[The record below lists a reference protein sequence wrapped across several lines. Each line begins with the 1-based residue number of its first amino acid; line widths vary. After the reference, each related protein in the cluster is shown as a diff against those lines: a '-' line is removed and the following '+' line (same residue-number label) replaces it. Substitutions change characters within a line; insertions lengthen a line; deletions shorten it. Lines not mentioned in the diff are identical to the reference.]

1 MVESVISQDSASG
14 HAYALPAGTRLH
26 EFRVESV
33 LGHGGFGITYLAKD
47 TGDGET
53 VAIKEYLPSELAM
66 RVSNSTV
73 RVRSPDDQKIFN
85 DGVFSFMEE
94 ARRIARVVHPNIT
107 EVKKFFT
114 MNGTAYIVM
123 RYERGQTLKQRLD
136 KPMNEKSVR
145 SVMDGLLQGLVAIH
159 DHDTALVHRDIKPA
173 NIILSRSRSD
183 RELTPVLI
191 DFGAAREFR
200 NRNSRSVT
208 ALVSQGYSPPEQ
220 YGAGG
225 QQGPWSDLYALGATA
240 YRCVTGT
247 PPPDSLTRLG
257 KDTIIPAAV
266 KARGRYSDD
275 LLRLIDWMMML
286 KEGDRPRSA
295 REALQSLRQSS
306 ESTGSTGGGETV
318 FDDDPKTL
326 SGREAL
332 RRSGVAVSD
341 DGPRN
346 FVLQFANSPGSDTL
360 GMAFKPTPPGLFL
373 GDGGKLQADPHFFKL
388 ALVEGEQGQPGYRG
402 GPELRRRIKRGSSV
416 SLLSEDGS
424 INTTVSWPLASE
436 AGFAGI
442 SARSILIFVLPLIAF
457 AALAL
462 NIGPIQDEICAK
474 TNFCTAQQVLFRNAQ
489 ECVQHASS
497 CGSID
502 TCVGNFRN
510 QATMTRLIDRM
521 AATESG
527 ARSACRNAD
536 AAAFQS
542 AKTCAEQKAA
552 SNICAVEACYA
563 VYLSAQPS
571 GEHVRE
577 ARSSAASA
585 HQACQARA
593 APPPSPAPQP
603 PPASQA
609 QVNPP
614 RQAAVPPPPPANPAP
629 SPAPAAPPTPPA
641 PSVALPNGT
650 YKAIRTF
657 VDAKSTTDPLSCPP
671 STELQVT
678 VMGQMIRFEN
688 LEANTGINRKWK
700 GNVLPN
706 GKIAFL
712 GSEATPPTANFLTI
726 TGNYDSAEIDSKFCG
741 KGYFKILK

>member
-1 MVESVISQDSASG
+1 VVESVVSQDSANR
-14 HAYALPAGTRLH
+14 HAYALPAGTMLH

-47 TGDGET
+47 TGSGET

-85 DGVFSFMEE
+85 DGVFSFLEE
-94 ARRIARVVHPNIT
+94 ARRITRVVHPNIIV
-107 EVKKFFT
+107 VKKFFT
-114 MNGTAYIVM
+114 MNGTAYIVL
-123 RYERGQTLKQRLD
+123 RYEPGQTLKQRLE

-145 SVMDGLLQGLVAIH
+145 SMMDGVLQGLVAIH
-159 DHDTALVHRDIKPA
+159 DHDTALLHRDIKPD
-173 NIILSRSRSD
+173 NIILSRNRSD

-191 DFGAAREFR
+191 DFGAAREFH

-220 YGAGG
+220 YGVGG

-247 PPPDSLTRLG
+247 PPPYSLTRLG
-257 KDTIIPAAV
+257 KDTIVPAAV

-275 LLRLIDWMMML
+275 LLRLIDWMMVL

-295 REALQSLRQSS
+295 REALQSLRNSR
-306 ESTGSTGGGETV
+306 EPTGPTGGGSETV
-318 FDDDPKTL
+318 SGDHPRTL
-326 SGREAL
+326 SGGEAL
-332 RRSGVAVSD
+332 RGSGVTVSD
-341 DGPRN
+341 DGPQN
-346 FVLQFANSPGSDTL
+346 FVLQFANSPGSETL
-360 GMAFKPTPPGLFL
+360 GMAFKRSPPGLFL
-373 GDGGKLQADPHFFKL
+373 GDGGKYQADPHYFKL
-388 ALVEGEQGQPGYRG
+388 TLVEGEQGQPGYRG
-402 GPELRRRIKRGSSV
+402 GPELRRRIKRGSRV

-424 INTTVSWPLASE
+424 IDTIVSWPLASE
-436 AGFAGI
+436 ASAGI
-442 SARSILIFVLPLIAF
+442 RARSVLLFALPLIAF
-457 AALAL
+457 AAAAL

-497 CGSID
+497 CSSID
-502 TCVGNFRN
+502 ACVGNFRN
-510 QATMTRLIDRM
+510 QATITRLVDRM
-521 AATESG
+521 AAAESG

-536 AAAFQS
+536 TAAFQS

-552 SNICAVEACYA
+552 SNICAVEPCYA
-563 VYLSAQPS
+563 VYISAQPS

-585 HQACQARA
+585 HQACQTRGA
-593 APPPSPAPQP
+593 APEPSQAPQPLPAPQ
-603 PPASQA
+603 AQA
-609 QVNPP
+609 NPP
-614 RQAAVPPPPPANPAP
+614 RPAAVPPPPPAAPNPP
-629 SPAPAAPPTPPA
+629 PAAPPASATPA
-641 PSVALPNGT
+641 VALPNGT

-678 VMGQMIRFEN
+678 VIGQVIRFEN
-688 LEANTGINRKWK
+688 FEANTGINRKWK
-700 GNVLPN
+700 GNVVPD

-712 GSEATPPTANFLTI
+712 GSEATPPTANYLTI
-726 TGNYDSAEIDSKFCG
+726 TGKYDSAEIDSKFCG

>member
-1 MVESVISQDSASG
+1 M
-14 HAYALPAGTRLH
+14 LH

-47 TGDGET
+47 TGSGET

-85 DGVFSFMEE
+85 DGVFSFLEE
-94 ARRIARVVHPNIT
+94 ARRITRVVHPNIIV
-107 EVKKFFT
+107 VKKFFT
-114 MNGTAYIVM
+114 MNGTAYIVL
-123 RYERGQTLKQRLD
+123 RYEPGQTLKQRLE

-145 SVMDGLLQGLVAIH
+145 SMMDGVLQGLVAIH
-159 DHDTALVHRDIKPA
+159 DHDSALLHRDIKPD
-173 NIILSRSRSD
+173 NIILSRNRSD

-191 DFGAAREFR
+191 DFGAAREFH

-208 ALVSQGYSPPEQ
+208 ALVSTGYSPPEQ
-220 YGAGG
+220 YGVGG

-240 YRCVTGT
+240 YRCVTGA
-247 PPPDSLTRLG
+247 PPPYSLTRLG
-257 KDTIIPAAV
+257 KDTIVPAAV

-286 KEGDRPRSA
+286 KEADRPRSA

-306 ESTGSTGGGETV
+306 ESTGLIGSGSETV
-318 FDDDPKTL
+318 SDNEPKTQ

-332 RRSGVAVSD
+332 RRSGVTVSD
-341 DGPRN
+341 DGPQN

-360 GMAFKPTPPGLFL
+360 GVAFKPTPPGLFL

-388 ALVEGEQGQPGYRG
+388 TLVEGEQSQPGYRG
-402 GPELRRRIKRGSSV
+402 GPELRRRIKRGSNV
-416 SLLSEDGS
+416 TLLSEEGS

-436 AGFAGI
+436 GRSAGI
-442 SARSILIFVLPLIAF
+442 SAWSILIFALPLIAF
-457 AALAL
+457 AAAAL
-462 NIGPIQDEICAK
+462 NIGPIQDTICAK

-510 QATMTRLIDRM
+510 QATITRLIDRM
-521 AATESG
+521 ATVESG

-542 AKTCAEQKAA
+542 AKTCAEQKAP

-593 APPPSPAPQP
+593 PAPQP
-603 PPASQA
+603 SQPPAAPQA
-609 QVNPP
+609 QANPARP
-614 RQAAVPPPPPANPAP
+614 AAVPQPA
-629 SPAPAAPPTPPA
+629 SPAPAAQPTPTAPA
-641 PSVALPNGT
+641 VALPNGT